1 LLDLVC
7 ECDDFDVEM
16 VPGSWRL
23 LWKPLGGRILVTPIS
38 LDQSA
43 YCNTICNTAEAAM
56 ATRTVRLDTE
66 AEKALQEVQAAT
78 GLPIS
83 EALKRGLR
91 SLQEQVRREAG
102 RTPYDVYQEL
112 DLGPGGY
119 AIARATD
126 TRRGVLEAV
135 RRKLRR

>member
-1 LLDLVC
+1 
-7 ECDDFDVEM
+7 
-16 VPGSWRL
+16 
-23 LWKPLGGRILVTPIS
+23 
-38 LDQSA
+38 
-43 YCNTICNTAEAAM
+43 M
-56 ATRTVRLDTE
+56 ATRTVRLDAE

-102 RTPYDVYQEL
+102 RTPYNVYREL
-112 DLGPGGY
+112 DVGAGGY
-119 AIARATD
+119 AIAPSTE
-126 TRRGVLEAV
+126 TRRGVREAI

>member
-1 LLDLVC
+1 VWAGC
-7 ECDDFDVEM
+7 PDVIQS
-16 VPGSWRL
+16 VIQ
-23 LWKPLGGRILVTPIS
+23 GGF
-38 LDQSA
+38 
-43 YCNTICNTAEAAM
+43 M
-56 ATRTVRLDTE
+56 ATRTVRLDEE

-91 SLQEQVRREAG
+91 SLQEQVRSEAG
-102 RTPYDVYQEL
+102 RTPYDVYRAL

-119 AIARATD
+119 AIAPSTAS
-126 TRRGVLEAV
+126 RRGVREAI

>member
-1 LLDLVC
+1 
-7 ECDDFDVEM
+7 
-16 VPGSWRL
+16 
-23 LWKPLGGRILVTPIS
+23 
-38 LDQSA
+38 
-43 YCNTICNTAEAAM
+43 M

-91 SLQEQVRREAG
+91 SLQEQVRRESG
-102 RTPYDVYQEL
+102 RRPYDVYEEL

-119 AIARATD
+119 AIAPSTD
-126 TRRGVLEAV
+126 TRRGVREAV

>member
-1 LLDLVC
+1 
-7 ECDDFDVEM
+7 
-16 VPGSWRL
+16 
-23 LWKPLGGRILVTPIS
+23 
-38 LDQSA
+38 
-43 YCNTICNTAEAAM
+43 M

-66 AEKALQEVQAAT
+66 AEKALQEVQATT

-102 RTPYDVYQEL
+102 RTPYD

-119 AIARATD
+119 AVAPSTD
-126 TRRGVLEAV
+126 TRRGVRLALKK
-135 RRKLRR
+135 KLRR